1 MDVLASASFVLQNE
15 ALTQNRLTSDVNAL
29 ATGLR
34 VRSAVDD
41 PSGYTISQTINTKVA
56 GLQAAVTNVQTAHN
70 LLNVADGA
78 LASIQLILQRVRSL
92 TVEANSDINSESD
105 LENIQTEINQMLLEI
120 NKISSETNFNGLK
133 LFTGQ
138 FQTEH
143 GQGANVLGNI
153 TYETPPGPNAATGEV
168 GSNTLA
174 SGGSFVS
181 VQPVTNGAFVPA
193 FTVFSII
200 SASNN
205 MIDPDSQTNIG
216 PGVLIE
222 EQVYSTAGAAFGPTP
237 LFVDYSALPTNTSIL
252 GVPIRAPYNL
262 PPTNSGQQLF
272 SVNFGNLTA
281 ADVGAQV
288 AILTEEPVTQPTGG
302 HALTVNDGGDEG
314 TTVSVSLPEINTS
327 ILDVSD
333 VSVLQPDL
341 TGVVPTG
348 GGNYQWQV
356 QGQSSSNNVAA
367 SYSEI
372 KVDAALEQ
380 ITSTRAAIGA
390 QMDATLTD
398 VSDDDTSLVQYQAT
412 VSNITDANIGAVTT
426 DYTKQQILVSVTS
439 SVLAQVQIDAKQ
451 VSALLLNSFNAPFG

>member
-41 PSGYTISQTINTKVA
+41 PSGYTISQTIQTKVS
-56 GLQAAVTNVQTAHN
+56 GLQAAVTNVQTANN

-78 LASIQLILQRVRSL
+78 LNSIQLILQRVRSL
-92 TVEANSDINSESD
+92 TVEANSDINSQSD
-105 LENIQTEINQMLLEI
+105 LENIQAEINQMLLEI

-143 GQGANVLGNI
+143 GLGANILGNI
-153 TYETPPGPNAATGEV
+153 TYETPPSPNAATGEV

-174 SGGSFVS
+174 SGGNFVTVDPIS
-181 VQPVTNGAFVPA
+181 NGFFVPA

-205 MIDPDSQTNIG
+205 MIDPDSQTDIG
-216 PGVLIE
+216 PGVLVE
-222 EQVYSTAGAAFGPTP
+222 EQVYSTANGFGPTP
-237 LFVDYSALPTNTSIL
+237 EFVDYSALPTNTSIL
-252 GVPIRAPYNL
+252 GVPLRAPYNFN
-262 PPTNSGQQLF
+262 PTASGQQLF
-272 SVNFGNLTA
+272 SADFGNLTA

-288 AILTEEPVTQPTGG
+288 AVLTEEPVSQPTGG

-314 TTVSVSLPEINTS
+314 TTVSVSLPEINTA
-327 ILDVSD
+327 ILDISD
-333 VSVLQPDL
+333 ISVLQPDV
-341 TGVVPTG
+341 TGIVPVG
-348 GGNYQWQV
+348 GGNYQWQI
-356 QGQSSSNNVAA
+356 QGQSSSNNMAA
-367 SYSEI
+367 SYAEI
-372 KVDAALEQ
+372 KVDAAIEN

-390 QMDATLTD
+390 QMDATLTN
-398 VSDDDTSLVQYQAT
+398 VSDDDTAIVQYQAT
-412 VSNITDANIGAVTT
+412 VSNITDANIGATTT
-426 DYTKQQILVSVTS
+426 DFTKQQILVSVSS